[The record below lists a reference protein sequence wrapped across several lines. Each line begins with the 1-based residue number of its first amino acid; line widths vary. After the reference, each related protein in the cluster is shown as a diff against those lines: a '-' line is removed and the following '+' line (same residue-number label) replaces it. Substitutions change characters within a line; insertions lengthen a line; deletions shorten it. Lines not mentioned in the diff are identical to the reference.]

1 MIDEKIIDI
10 YKMRDRINAL
20 KAVCKGKKEY
30 DFSMSGV
37 RIRLIWNDSQLSQLK
52 QNDEGFIELIRKS
65 KNRLIGDQIWVAW
78 DNGKDDMLIR
88 GRCQY
93 ELVSIEESK

>member
-30 DFSMSGV
+30 DFTMSGV

-52 QNDEGFIELIRKS
+52 QNDEGIIELIRTQKF
-65 KNRLIGDQIWVAW
+65 GDQIWVAW
-78 DNGKDDMLIR
+78 DNGRDDMLIR
-88 GRCQY
+88 GRCQFVC
-93 ELVSIEESK
+93 LNCIEESK